1 MRRAK
6 VYRNNE
12 LIGYL
17 VEEDRE
23 NYVFK
28 YNDTWLIDI
37 NKPSL
42 SLTLPKRSEEYRS
55 KYLFPF
61 FFNMLSEGAN
71 KELQIKQLKIDP
83 NDNFGLLLATAQ
95 YDTLGAI
102 TIKPE
107 EIEE

>member
-1 MRRAK
+1 MRKAK
-6 VYRNNE
+6 VYRNEE

-28 YNDTWLIDI
+28 YNDTWLMDN
-37 NKPSL
+37 NKPPV
-42 SLTLPKRSEEYRS
+42 SLTLPKTPQEYRS

-71 KELQIKQLKIDP
+71 KELQNKQLKIDP

-102 TIKPE
+102 TIKPDE
-107 EIEE
+107 TS

>member
-1 MRRAK
+1 MRKAK
-6 VYRNNE
+6 VYRNKE
-12 LIGYL
+12 LLGYL

-28 YNDTWLIDI
+28 YDDTWLMDK
-37 NKPSL
+37 NKPSV
-42 SLTLPKRSEEYRS
+42 SLTLPKSHKEYRS

-71 KELQIKQLKIDP
+71 KDLQIKQLRIDP
-83 NDNFGLLLATAQ
+83 NDDFGLLLATAQ

-107 EIEE
+107 ETN

>member
-1 MRRAK
+1 MRKAK
-6 VYRNNE
+6 VYRNEE
-12 LIGYL
+12 LIGSL

-28 YNDTWLIDI
+28 YNDAWLMDN
-37 NKPSL
+37 NKPPV
-42 SLTLPKRSEEYRS
+42 SLTLPKSHKEYKS

-71 KELQIKQLKIDP
+71 KELQSKQLKIDL
-83 NDNFGLLLATAQ
+83 NDDFGFLLATAQ

-102 TIKPE
+102 TIKLD
-107 EIEE
+107 EIN

>member
-1 MRRAK
+1 MRKAK
-6 VYRNNE
+6 VYRNEE

-17 VEEDRE
+17 VEEDRG

-28 YNDTWLIDI
+28 YNDAWLIDK
-37 NKPSL
+37 NKPSV
-42 SLTLPKRSEEYRS
+42 SLTLPKSHKEYRS

-71 KELQIKQLKIDP
+71 KELQSKQLKIDP
-83 NDNFGLLLATAQ
+83 NDNFGFLLATAQ

-102 TIKPE
+102 TIQPDE
-107 EIEE
+107 T

>member
-1 MRRAK
+1 MRKAK
-6 VYRNNE
+6 VYRNEE

-28 YNDTWLIDI
+28 YNDAWLIDK
-37 NKPSL
+37 NKPSV
-42 SLTLPKRSEEYRS
+42 SLTLPKSHKEYRS

-71 KELQIKQLKIDP
+71 KELQSKQLKIDL
-83 NDNFGLLLATAQ
+83 NDDFGFLLATAQ

-102 TIKPE
+102 TIQPDE
-107 EIEE
+107 T

>member
-1 MRRAK
+1 MRKAK
-6 VYRNNE
+6 VYRNEE

-17 VEEDRE
+17 IEEDRE

-28 YNDTWLIDI
+28 YNDAWLIDK
-37 NKPSL
+37 NKPPV
-42 SLTLPKRSEEYRS
+42 SLTLPKNPQEYRS

-61 FFNMLSEGAN
+61 FFNMLSEGDN
-71 KELQIKQLKIDP
+71 KDLQTRQLKIDP

-102 TIKPE
+102 TIKPD
-107 EIEE
+107 